1 MIKYRP
7 HRSTLRE
14 AMKEAKEFETVDE
27 MYDYIVSNWN
37 RDKEL
42 IAKENLSIGEK
53 LGKDPRI
60 DWKETRYVLINRIG
74 DEIYDEPQCIGMC
87 SIED

>member
-7 HRSTLRE
+7 HRSTLSE
-14 AMKEAKEFETVDE
+14 AMKEAKEFNTVDE

-37 RDKEL
+37 MDEKL
-42 IAKENLSIGEK
+42 ITKENLSIGEK
-53 LGKDPRI
+53 LGKDTRI
-60 DWKETRYVLINRIG
+60 GWKETRYVFINRIG
-74 DEIYDEPQCIGMC
+74 NEIFSDPQCIGMC